1 MRFENKVAIVTGG
14 ASGFGRGIVERYIKE
29 GAKVLIAD
37 IDIESSDELAGKLG
51 NNAVALKVDVTKT
64 LDIEKMVKEA
74 VLKFS
79 KIDILVQNAAIG
91 MKPRMLKDSLKKNYL
106 INYLIQTLNQYFLG
120 AKNIIPQFISQKT
133 GGNIINVV
141 STAAIRPRPG
151 LALYNATKGALVP
164 LTKALALEVAEHK
177 IRVNG
182 ICPVAGE
189 TPMLKDFLGDKDPQ
203 NAYKVFKSTVPLGRL
218 AEPKDVANACLFL
231 SSEESNF
238 ITGVMLE
245 VDGGRTI

>member
-1 MRFENKVAIVTGG
+1 MRFDNKVVIVTGG
-14 ASGFGRGIVERYIKE
+14 ASGFGKGIVEKFITE

-37 IDIESSDELAGKLG
+37 INYESARDYANNLGK
-51 NNAVALKVDVTKT
+51 NAIALKVDVSKA
-64 LDIEKMVKEA
+64 LDVENMIKET

-91 MKPRMLKDSLKKNYL
+91 MKPRMLIDSSEELFDNL
-106 INYLIQTLNQYFLG
+106 FRINVKSIYLG
-120 AKNIIPQFISQKT
+120 AKNIIPQFIKQKAA
-133 GGNIINVV
+133 GNIINIV

-164 LTKALALEVAEHK
+164 MTKALALEVAQYE

-189 TPMLKDFLGDKDPQ
+189 TPMLKEFLGEQDP
-203 NAYKVFKSTVPLGRL
+203 NTAYENFKSTIPLGRL
-218 AEPKDVANACLFL
+218 AEPYDVANACLFL
-231 SSEESNF
+231 SSEEANF

>member
-1 MRFENKVAIVTGG
+1 MRFDNKVVIVTGG
-14 ASGFGRGIVERYIKE
+14 ASGFGKGIVEKFITE

-37 IDIESSDELAGKLG
+37 INYESARDYANNLGK
-51 NNAVALKVDVTKT
+51 NAIALKVDVSKA
-64 LDIEKMVKEA
+64 LDVENMIKEA
-74 VLKFS
+74 ILQFS

-91 MKPRMLKDSLKKNYL
+91 MKPRLLVDSSEELFDNLFK
-106 INYLIQTLNQYFLG
+106 INVKSIYLG
-120 AKNIIPQFISQKT
+120 AKNIIPQFIKQKT
-133 GGNIINVV
+133 HGNIINIV

-164 LTKALALEVAEHK
+164 MTKALALEVAEHK

-189 TPMLKDFLGDKDPQ
+189 TPMLKEFLGEQDP
-203 NAYKVFKSTVPLGRL
+203 NKAYENFKSTIPLGRL
-218 AEPKDVANACLFL
+218 AEPNDVANACLFL
-231 SSEESNF
+231 SSEEANF

>member
-1 MRFENKVAIVTGG
+1 MRFDNKVVIVTGG
-14 ASGFGRGIVERYIKE
+14 ASGFGKGIVEKFITE

-37 IDIESSDELAGKLG
+37 INYESARDYSNNLGK
-51 NNAVALKVDVTKT
+51 NAIALKVDVSKA
-64 LDIEKMVKEA
+64 LDVENMIKEA
-74 VLKFS
+74 ILQFS

-91 MKPRMLKDSLKKNYL
+91 MKPRLLVDSSEELFDNLFK
-106 INYLIQTLNQYFLG
+106 INVKSIYLG
-120 AKNIIPQFISQKT
+120 AKNIIPQFIKQKT
-133 GGNIINVV
+133 HGNIINIV

-164 LTKALALEVAEHK
+164 MTKALALEVAEHK

-189 TPMLKDFLGDKDPQ
+189 TPMLKEFLGEQDP
-203 NAYKVFKSTVPLGRL
+203 NKAYENFKSTIPLGRL
-218 AEPKDVANACLFL
+218 AEPNDVANACLFL
-231 SSEESNF
+231 SSEEANF